1 MQRLATQIAVSANMR
16 GLYPAKHPRVIL
28 SLQQMNAALHE
39 HLDEDRTDSV
49 TYVLIGDDLLVG
61 DAVIRKSTVSLQGFI
76 ALLKRRGVERL
87 TLARGL
93 EEEEAEKFV
102 AALAAGDPLQSSGHI
117 IVGRAH
123 VAMVDEAAQQERRKL
138 SVDQVEMARDAWAR
152 FRVERQLPIDQ
163 MEQLVW
169 SLIDSLA
176 GTSRAMLPLAPLREH
191 DEYTFVHSVNV
202 SLLVLLQ
209 ARSFG
214 IWGPM
219 LHMFGMA
226 ALLHDIGKLSI
237 PLSILN
243 KPGKLD
249 DAEWEILKGHARLG
263 GLYLSEIEG
272 ISPLSPIVAYEHH
285 LRYDGEANYPKM
297 RSRRIP
303 NLASRMTAIA
313 DAYDAMS
320 TVRPYQEPLG
330 RAAAFEVL
338 KKRSGTFYDPTLVAN
353 FIRLI
358 GEATP
363 LAD

>member
-1 MQRLATQIAVSANMR
+1 MIS
-16 GLYPAKHPRVIL
+16 GLQEAIRE
-28 SLQQMNAALHE
+28 AG
-39 HLDEDRTDSV
+39 RDSI

-61 DAVIRKSTVSLQGFI
+61 DEVIRKTNLSVQGFI
-76 ALLKRRGVERL
+76 ALLKRRGIERL
-87 TLARGL
+87 TLAAGL
-93 EEEEAEKFV
+93 DSEEAGRFV
-102 AALAAGDPLQSSGHI
+102 AALGAGDPLQSSSHI

-123 VAMVDEAAQQERRKL
+123 IVMVDEAKQQERRKL

-152 FRVERQLPIDQ
+152 FRVQRKLPVDQ

-176 GTSRAMLPLAPLREH
+176 GTSRAMLPLAPLKEY

-226 ALLHDIGKLSI
+226 ALLHDIGKLSVS
-237 PLSILN
+237 LSILN
-243 KPGKLD
+243 KQGKLD
-249 DAEWEILKGHARLG
+249 DAEWEIVKSHAQRG
-263 GLYLSEIEG
+263 GLYLSELEG
-272 ISPLSPIVAYEHH
+272 ISPLSAIVAYEHH
-285 LRYDGEANYPKM
+285 LRYDGEPNYPKL
-297 RSRRIP
+297 RSRRVP
-303 NLASRMTAIA
+303 NLASRMTTIA
-313 DAYDAMS
+313 DMYDAMS

-338 KKRSGTFYDPTLVAN
+338 RKRSGTFYDPTLVAN

-358 GEATP
+358 GETTAVAPTRP
-363 LAD
+363 AAPQG